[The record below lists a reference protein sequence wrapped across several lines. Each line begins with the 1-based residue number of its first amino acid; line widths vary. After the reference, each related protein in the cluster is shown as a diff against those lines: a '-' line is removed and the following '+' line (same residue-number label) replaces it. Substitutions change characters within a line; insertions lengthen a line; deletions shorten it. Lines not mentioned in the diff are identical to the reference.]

1 MKNIDLPYK
10 VYFSSRVQGKDGKD
24 CTRLAMFGNSTTSI
38 PKRPT
43 LPTMKY
49 RKITVNVYENIFNQD
64 LWTLEKFFY
73 SSIPFSK
80 LVYIESFESNG
91 NRKVYWEK
99 WMIANNNLVNPIQY
113 SKALLLFPLLFYTP
127 FDGRF
132 SCFSS
137 FEICYLFKNSTVH
150 TDAKYNFYQLQ

>member
-127 FDGRF
+127 FGASPAFQALRF
-132 SCFSS
+132 ATFLKTAQCTLMQNIIF
-137 FEICYLFKNSTVH
+137 
-150 TDAKYNFYQLQ
+150 